1 MYMENLFI
9 AEAAFSKQNMN
20 ERHLLWHYSHRSA
33 GYREKR
39 SHNAWQIHWAWKH
52 ISLKYIATNK
62 GEFQSSV

>member
-52 ISLKYIATNK
+52 ISL
-62 GEFQSSV
+62 